1 MERFK
6 NQGRKLITYLPFVIA
21 FLAVLVATYHI
32 VFYR

>member
-6 NQGRKLITYLPFVIA
+6 TRGRELIPYLPFVIA
-21 FLAVLVATYHI
+21 FLAFLVATYHI